1 MIAYHAWV
9 QETVV
14 TLLLNVVM
22 LRDPEEWAKSVAN
35 DERAFARAI
44 TFSNIIVLNFG
55 CEPYADCPSS
65 EVLGQPGCGF
75 SGGLASSGL
84 EI

>member
-55 CEPYADCPSS
+55 CEPYADKRR
-65 EVLGQPGCGF
+65 VL
-75 SGGLASSGL
+75 SGGAAPSRAASIYRATL
-84 EI
+84 KL